1 MTCSFLSEKL
11 QGWPVH
17 TSNNPAF
24 KTMSLVKYL
33 KIADFL
39 IQLKS
44 EIPVFI
50 DEGYLPFAVNEGSL
64 LPDLILTCLPIL
76 PEMQFDKEYL
86 LFEAS
91 NSTGILYRIHRH
103 NDGLAFFLYDQQK
116 ERVLQQILLLDSGCK
131 KGTVYS
137 HPESDGQFD
146 VMKYPL
152 GPILIYYLT
161 ARNNA
166 VLIHASGVFDGH
178 KGRLFTGFSGI
189 GKSTMA
195 SLWKS
200 AGNRIVNDD
209 RLVIRKMGNAYI
221 MYNTPMYY
229 PDEPKLAPLHAIHL
243 IRHEAANT
251 MERTTGAKAISKV
264 MAFCIQNNYDASLIG
279 NNAGF
284 IAGMAGRIP
293 VYSTGFVPDL
303 SAVTYISEHED

>member
-1 MTCSFLSEKL
+1 MN
-11 QGWPVH
+11 QI
-17 TSNNPAF
+17 
-24 KTMSLVKYL
+24 KYL

-39 IQLKS
+39 ILLKS
-44 EIPVFI
+44 EIPVFL
-50 DEGYLPFAVNEGSL
+50 DEGYLPFAVNGDGL

-76 PEMQFDKEYL
+76 PKKQFDQEHL

-91 NSTGILYRIHRH
+91 DSTGILYRIHRH

-116 ERVLQQILLLDSGCK
+116 ERALQQILLLDSGCRQ
-131 KGTVYS
+131 GTIYMF
-137 HPESDGQFD
+137 PKPDGRFD

-178 KGRLFTGFSGI
+178 KGRLFTGFSGT

-200 AGNRIVNDD
+200 AGNRIINDD
-209 RLVIRKMGNAYI
+209 RLIIRKMGDAYI

-243 IRHEAANT
+243 IRHEAVNT
-251 MERTTGAKAISKV
+251 MERITGAKAVSNV

-284 IAGMAGRIP
+284 NTGMTGRIP
-293 VYSTGFVPDL
+293 VYKTGFVPDL
-303 SAVTYISEHED
+303 SVVTYISEHED